1 MEFGIEGIYY
11 HWHANLNVLY
21 LDKRNPGRSE
31 VKVDVIEL
39 GRL

>member
-11 HWHANLNVLY
+11 HANLNVLY